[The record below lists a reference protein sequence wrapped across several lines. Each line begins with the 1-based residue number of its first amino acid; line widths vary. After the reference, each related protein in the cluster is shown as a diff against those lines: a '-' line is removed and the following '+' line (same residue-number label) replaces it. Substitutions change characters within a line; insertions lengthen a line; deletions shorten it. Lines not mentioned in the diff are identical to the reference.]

1 MTPRILTSSSALRH
15 RLSLFAKVLGV
26 TLALAFA
33 APAAQAFPDKPLK
46 IVVPFVPGGATDQL
60 GRLLA
65 EKLSVDLGQQ
75 VIVENKP
82 GGNTI
87 IAADQ
92 VARAP
97 ADGYTLFVA
106 AGSTLVLNPL
116 LYKKLPYDPAK
127 DFKMLAL
134 LGEVPLIAVVPVSL
148 KVNNLEDLIA
158 YAKQQNGKVNY
169 ASVGTGSTLHLAGE
183 LFKQAAGIQMTH
195 VPYKGSAQAL
205 TDVMGGQ
212 VELIFDAYPTAY
224 PLIESGKLRA
234 LGVSSKNRLATLP
247 QVPAIAESVPDYLAI
262 VWYGLV
268 VAKNTPE
275 PIAAKLKTAIDKV
288 LVDPAFKASMAKMGF
303 EPGAPMNPQQIQQYI
318 DGENQRWSTVIKAQN
333 IQLEN

>member
-1 MTPRILTSSSALRH
+1 
-15 RLSLFAKVLGV
+15 
-26 TLALAFA
+26 
-33 APAAQAFPDKPLK
+33 
-46 IVVPFVPGGATDQL
+46 
-60 GRLLA
+60 
-65 EKLSVDLGQQ
+65 
-75 VIVENKP
+75 
-82 GGNTI
+82 
-87 IAADQ
+87 
-92 VARAP
+92 
-97 ADGYTLFVA
+97 
-106 AGSTLVLNPL
+106 
-116 LYKKLPYDPAK
+116 
-127 DFKMLAL
+127 MLAL

-158 YAKQQNGKVNY
+158 FAKQQNGKVNY

-205 TDVMGGQ
+205 TDVVGGQ

-247 QVPAIAESVPDYLAI
+247 QVPTIAESVPDYLAI

-275 PIAAKLKTAIDKV
+275 PIAAKLKSAIDKV

-318 DGENQRWSTVIKAQN
+318 DSENQRWSTVIKAQN